1 MKKLLI
7 LISFSISLLI
17 IGFNSADKTV
27 AATDEIRDPNAG
39 IYGIWYGN
47 NEAVLSSEYLKG
59 GQVILQ
65 WRDCETEEGKY
76 NFNPLEKKL
85 KNLAQRGLKAVVQIN
100 GNQKPDYLFKRN
112 PYLPFKTEQVKD
124 NLGSLMY
131 WHPNHTKSYL
141 DFISAYANYLKTSPY
156 KNIIAGVRQNWNA
169 FGTEHT
175 RFPGIEDIK
184 ETDWIIP
191 SGVEYYKFEPTTEI
205 EYKRKIMTQFLDA
218 FTPEITVFIRT
229 NISDGL
235 VTEYEDYFINGL
247 AGWFHT
253 GAGMEENQRF
263 NQEHRY
269 ARFLKYCKTGM
280 TVGFAESNA
289 HIYDNRS
296 PDLPF
301 SNKQWYYWR
310 VLSELHNGI
319 TYIGMRPYGFD
330 KLEKGEAGFQEIL
343 EFVTRYVG
351 YHAKPSISPG
361 AWIALRG
368 KGDNFEGDY
377 TFLMNSLDNSALTDM
392 RLVGDRNIPYGAWAQ
407 RLSSG
412 GKIYLNINDA
422 FYAGKNAGKAV
433 TATIRIVYFDSG
445 EGNWTINYDSMDD
458 PNKMALQVTNGDS
471 KKWKTIEIPI
481 NDGLF
486 SNRCMTKADIVIEN
500 VDAEDCILHMVEVER
515 GIVNEGGDIK
525 APSTPS
531 NLKIENVTKYTCEL
545 KWDASIDAVGVTG
558 YLVYRNNELITTVT
572 STNTSILNLNCGTSC
587 NFSVKATD
595 AAGNISESSNTVI
608 AETLACPDSITSYQL
623 VYDEDFEDNLAQD
636 WLASPEDKWSISE
649 GKYKTVKGGSFNS
662 IYEGRQFQN
671 YKLLAEANPSYGNN
685 YGIIFNYI
693 DANNYYMLEL
703 DASPTTVELV
713 KFENGSKSIVASSTY
728 NEGGLNFNNSIE
740 IVHAFSKVTITVN
753 GIEIFNDIDITS
765 ADSSKIGLYVFYN
778 PVSFDNIQ
786 VYESTTGADTTAPSI
801 PTEITASGITETS
814 LDLSWAASTD
824 SSGVAG
830 YNIYKNGVL
839 EKTVT
844 GNETSITGLA
854 CGSTYPFTIVA
865 VDVNGNSPDASE
877 PVSFSTSPCSDIV
890 DPDGPT
896 ALSVTGI
903 GAYSLELNWTASTD
917 NVGVR
922 AYQVYIDNEFET
934 AFFTTSATLY
944 GLTCETDYTISIRAE
959 DFSGNLSEA
968 AEIEVSTADCTDDVP
983 PLAPANL
990 RAYNTTQTS
999 TELTWLISSDN
1010 YGVTSYEVYLDDRH
1024 HTSVTTTW
1032 TEITGLKCDSTY
1044 QFTVKAKDAA
1054 GNLSEAGD
1062 TIEVVTGECIVNSIG
1077 NNFSLQNVSIYP
1089 VPFKHELT
1097 VRFDGVVGNCRI
1109 KVYDMPGSIVY
1120 AEHFYSAGNN
1130 LLKVGQNLAEG
1141 FYLIKIETDDSA
1153 ITHRIIKK
1161 NNN

>member
-1 MKKLLI
+1 MINLKRTFYLLI
-7 LISFSISLLI
+7 GIAAFT
-17 IGFNSADKTV
+17 NVSAQKGLHPDRGV
-27 AATDEIRDPNAG
+27 AM
-39 IYGIWYGN
+39 IWYGGQN
-47 NEAVLSSEYLKG
+47 NLDSRDGIVTVGQIFFMWRSFESTKDNYDFESLNRQLEDIHNKG
-59 GQVILQ
+59 MKTTIQV
-65 WRDCETEEGKY
+65 
-76 NFNPLEKKL
+76 
-85 KNLAQRGLKAVVQIN
+85 N
-100 GNQKPDYLFKRN
+100 GNKHPDYIFQIV
-112 PYLPFKTEQVKD
+112 PYLDGVALPTQKNHTPEI
-124 NLGSLMY
+124 GYGPPMY
-131 WHPNHTKSYL
+131 WHPTYKQRYKKMIDTL
-141 DFISAYANYLKTSPY
+141 AYHVKNSPW
-156 KNIIAGVRQNWNA
+156 KDAVLGIRHSFNA
-169 FGTEHT
+169 VGTEHHHIPPEYREKAAWT
-175 RFPGIEDIK
+175 FEAGVTEDGDFPWSSEIADTYKKWTIDMYVDAFNPPENINVFIRANAVSGGLLNERQLKLVEKGDLWIFHTSSEPQPRGGKISQYQVFVDYVKTGKTYAFMESWAKARSEPGDDSWIKTEKPITVEQCNYWTLLVDLHCGATWPAMRIEDIDKPAFREQFEFAAKYAGYAAAPK
-184 ETDWIIP
+184 E
-191 SGVEYYKFEPTTEI
+191 
-205 EYKRKIMTQFLDA
+205 
-218 FTPEITVFIRT
+218 
-229 NISDGL
+229 
-235 VTEYEDYFINGL
+235 
-247 AGWFHT
+247 
-253 GAGMEENQRF
+253 
-263 NQEHRY
+263 
-269 ARFLKYCKTGM
+269 
-280 TVGFAESNA
+280 
-289 HIYDNRS
+289 
-296 PDLPF
+296 
-301 SNKQWYYWR
+301 
-310 VLSELHNGI
+310 
-319 TYIGMRPYGFD
+319 
-330 KLEKGEAGFQEIL
+330 
-343 EFVTRYVG
+343 
-351 YHAKPSISPG
+351 SPG
-361 AWIALRG
+361 AWIAFRE
-368 KGDNFEGDY
+368 GDNMAGDY
-377 TFLMNSLDNSALTDM
+377 TFFMTRAAGDKSQPLYNVDDAPEGLWARRVAAGDSMELEMDPEFANSLYNNRDVKLSITYKDVGTGDFEIEAFGKNFNRSLTRTGQWLTFTEKIIVDEIADM
-392 RLVGDRNIPYGAWAQ
+392 RI
-407 RLSSG
+407 S
-412 GKIYLNINDA
+412 
-422 FYAGKNAGKAV
+422 AGNSPL
-433 TATIRIVYFDSG
+433 T
-445 EGNWTINYDSMDD
+445 
-458 PNKMALQVTNGDS
+458 
-471 KKWKTIEIPI
+471 
-481 NDGLF
+481 
-486 SNRCMTKADIVIEN
+486 
-500 VDAEDCILHMVEVER
+500 LHKVEVER